1 MNMLASKVR
10 RALGIAVVYLA
21 SSACQ
26 TLAPPPKPVLPKA
39 VAALFSGCG
48 PGDGAVTLQLYADGV
63 LAGSLETSWM
73 ARSADDWQVE
83 LIDPLGRTMLK
94 VHNQGS
100 RLDFAGPLAA
110 RMPVIS
116 VDAAGTLTLSGHPTG
131 IQLREVPCLLA
142 FTYPKAWLSALAER
156 EGEGGKVR
164 YLFRQP
170 ERSMELEISPMQ
182 PPEST
187 CTDIFWREYLILSR
201 KLTWCLSGTKRRK
214 ASLSGLSGYKL
225 TWVQIDD

>member
-1 MNMLASKVR
+1 MNILASAIR
-10 RALGIAVVYLA
+10 RALGFAVLILA

-26 TLAPPPKPVLPKA
+26 TLPPPPKPVLPAA
-39 VAALFSGCG
+39 VAGLFSSCG
-48 PGDGAVTLQLYADGV
+48 PGDGAVTLQLYADGA

-73 ARSADDWQVE
+73 ARSADEWQVE

-94 VHNQGS
+94 VHNHGT

-110 RMPVIS
+110 RMPTVS
-116 VDAAGTLTLSGHPTG
+116 VDAAGTLALSGHPTG

-170 ERSMELEISPMQ
+170 ERSMELEVSSTQ
-182 PPEST
+182 PSGPT

-214 ASLSGLSGYKL
+214 ASLVGLSDYKL

>member
-1 MNMLASKVR
+1 MRMLATTTR
-10 RALGIAVVYLA
+10 RALGVAALFLA

-26 TLAPPPKPVLPKA
+26 TLAPPPPPVLPTA
-39 VAALFSGCG
+39 VAGLFSGCA
-48 PGDGAVTLQLYADGV
+48 PGDGAVTLQLYADGA
-63 LAGSLETSWM
+63 LAWSLETSWM
-73 ARSADDWQVE
+73 ARSADEWQVE

-94 VHNQGS
+94 VHSHGS

-110 RMPVIS
+110 RMPKVT
-116 VDAAGTLTLSGHPTG
+116 VDAAGTLALSGHPTG

-156 EGEGGKVR
+156 EDG
-164 YLFRQP
+164 
-170 ERSMELEISPMQ
+170 SMELEVSSTQ
-182 PPEST
+182 PPGST
-187 CTDIFWREYLILSR
+187 CTDIFWHEYFILSR
-201 KLTWCLSGTKRRK
+201 KLTWCLSGTKHRK